1 MNLLSAENLAK
12 SYGERVLFEQ
22 VSLHINEGDKIGL
35 IGVNGTGKSTFL
47 RVLTGREP
55 ADAGNVTLGSGV
67 RVAYLPQN
75 PEFDPKATVLEQIFQ
90 GKSPA
95 MQTIREYESILQQIQ
110 LLPDDAG
117 LQKKLIQLTQQ
128 METTGAWKLESDAKT
143 ILTRLGIVDFT
154 AVVSQL
160 SGGQRKRIA
169 LATALIHPADLLI
182 LDEPTNHI
190 DNEMVA

>member
-1 MNLLSAENLAK
+1 MNILSAENLAK

-75 PEFDPKATVLEQIFQ
+75 PEFDEQATVLEQIFK
-90 GKSPA
+90 GNSPA
-95 MQTIREYESILQQIQ
+95 MRAIREYEPVLEQTQRDPENKQQQ
-110 LLPDDAG
+110 
-117 LQKKLIQLTQQ
+117 QKLIL
-128 METTGAWKLESDAKT
+128 
-143 ILTRLGIVDFT
+143 R
-154 AVVSQL
+154 
-160 SGGQRKRIA
+160 
-169 LATALIHPADLLI
+169 
-182 LDEPTNHI
+182 
-190 DNEMVA
+190 